1 MARFYYTQFRE
12 EVDTP
17 KTELEEEITVEP
29 EENEVTF
36 TWPAVSGGASYTL
49 IIWAN
54 QGRTDKVCTLHLAA
68 DGTLLE
74 IDFSKSPRR
83 APAAYWSVPV
93 LNTTIENLLAGTQY
107 WYTLEAYD
115 EVGLLL
121 ETTYGTFST
130 AKSTEDLVEV
140 QGDDV
145 QRTKILRDGQIYLI
159 YEGRMYDVQ
168 GNKIAQ

>member
-12 EVDTP
+12 EVDTV

-29 EENEVTF
+29 EENKATF
-36 TWPAVSGGASYTL
+36 TWPAVSGGMSYTL

-54 QGRTDKVCTLHLAA
+54 EERTEKVCALQLAA

-83 APAAYWSVPV
+83 APAAYWAAPV
-93 LNTTIENLLAGTQY
+93 LNTTIENLLAGTKY

-121 ETTYGTFST
+121 ETTYGTFTT
-130 AKSTEDLVEV
+130 ANGAEDLVEV

-145 QRTKILRDGQIYLI
+145 QCTKVLRDGQLYL
-159 YEGRMYDVQ
+159 MYKGTMYNVQ
-168 GNKIAQ
+168 GNQLK